1 MSTKRDLQSR
11 LDKALADVRQYEK
24 FVKDL
29 FYLHPPLKEAYYG
42 WHSDVTFYGHYRPKY
57 EYVANLAEAER
68 NVATLSS
75 ADLAKIDRYLKAA
88 LEEEEDDEVE

>member
-29 FYLHPPLKEAYYG
+29 FYLHPPLKDAYLGDY
-42 WHSDVTFYGHYRPKY
+42 WTDYRPKY

-88 LEEEEDDEVE
+88 LEEEEEEEDA

>member
-11 LDKALADVRQYEK
+11 LDKALADVHQYKK

-42 WHSDVTFYGHYRPKY
+42 WHSDVTLYGHYRPRYKY
-57 EYVANLAEAER
+57 VSNLAEAKR
-68 NVATLSS
+68 NVETLSS
-75 ADLAKIDRYLKAA
+75 ADLAKIDRYLEA
-88 LEEEEDDEVE
+88 LLGEEEA

>member
-29 FYLHPPLKEAYYG
+29 FYLHPPLKNAYRGGYVEG
-42 WHSDVTFYGHYRPKY
+42 YKPRY
-57 EYVANLAEAER
+57 EYVASLAEAER
-68 NVATLSS
+68 NVAMLSS
-75 ADLAKIDRYLKAA
+75 ADLTKIDRYLEAA
-88 LEEEEDDEVE
+88 LGEEEA

>member
-29 FYLHPPLKEAYYG
+29 FYLHPPLKGAYYG
-42 WHSDVTFYGHYRPKY
+42 DYLVGYSPKY
-57 EYVANLAEAER
+57 KYVANLAEAKR